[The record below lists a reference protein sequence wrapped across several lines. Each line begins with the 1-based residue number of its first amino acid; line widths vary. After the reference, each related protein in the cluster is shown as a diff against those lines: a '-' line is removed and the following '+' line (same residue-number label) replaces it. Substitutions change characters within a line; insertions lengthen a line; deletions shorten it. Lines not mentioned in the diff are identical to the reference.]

1 MEGLV
6 QQVSSMARKK
16 NNESGYTTRRKTLK
30 PKTSNQ
36 EDYIYTIN
44 NNDVTFCTGPAGT
57 GKTAVA
63 VAAACDYLLDKRIE
77 KIVIT
82 RPVIESGR
90 GLGFLPGTFEE
101 KIHPYLIPVLEEL
114 QFRLNSNRVQ
124 AYREEGKI
132 EVVPLEYMRGR
143 NFHNSF
149 IILDEAQNATFEQL
163 KMFIT
168 RIGWESKAVINGD
181 IDQTDLLVRD
191 QGGLEQFLDRLEGVE
206 GVGISEL
213 TEADIIR
220 NKIIS
225 RILSALHDEPI
236 RYYD

>member
-6 QQVSSMARKK
+6 LQVSSMTRKK
-16 NNESGYTTRRKTLK
+16 NNESGYTTRRKALK
-30 PKTSNQ
+30 PKTENQ
-36 EDYIYTIN
+36 TEYINIIN
-44 NNDVTFCTGPAGT
+44 GNDVTFCTGPAGT

-63 VAAACDYLLDKRIE
+63 VGLACDYLLDKRVE
-77 KIVIT
+77 KIVVT

-101 KIHPYLIPVLEEL
+101 KIHPYLVPVLEEM
-114 QFRLNSNRVQ
+114 QYRLNSNRVQ

-168 RIGWESKAVINGD
+168 RMGKNSKVLINGD
-181 IDQTDLLVRD
+181 INQDDLR
-191 QGGLEQFLDRLEGVE
+191 GRSGLDFCMEKLDSVE
-206 GVGISEL
+206 GIGICRLSYEDIQRN
-213 TEADIIR
+213 DIIGR
-220 NKIIS
+220 V
-225 RILSALHDEPI
+225 LTALEN
-236 RYYD
+236 